1 MIIRPAF
8 IHVLVSSLAALGLL
22 AGCSSDP
29 KKAETPEQ
37 LQRAAPVRTSAAPTP
52 QQVPPAER
60 ARVHTDLAAG
70 YYERGQMEVAIDE
83 LNVAVKLDPNY
94 AQAYNIYGLVYA
106 MLAEDRKAEQNFERA
121 LLLAPDDSEIH
132 HNWGWYLCQHKRERE
147 ALAQFDLAVRNPLYR
162 TPEVALVNAGRCAI
176 TLGDMRLAE
185 SYFRRALVAQPGNA
199 LAAYGLALIAYKE
212 ARFPEARLWMKG
224 VMQAN
229 NPAPESLYLGMCVER
244 KLGDAQ
250 AEQSYISQMKNRYPD
265 APETK
270 AITTE
275 GCV

>member
-1 MIIRPAF
+1 MPTRNRCRD
-8 IHVLVSSLAALGLL
+8 HVLLTVFAMVSI
-22 AGCSSDP
+22 AGCSSTP
-29 KKAETPEQ
+29 KTPEPPP
-37 LQRAAPVRTSAAPTP
+37 RAAPP
-52 QQVPPAER
+52 QQQQVSPAER
-60 ARVHTDLAAG
+60 AKMHTNLAGG
-70 YYERGQMEVAIDE
+70 YYERAQMDIAIEE
-83 LNVAVKLDPNY
+83 LNVAVATDPGY
-94 AQAYNIYGLVYA
+94 APAYNVYGLVYA
-106 MLAEDRKAEQNFERA
+106 VLGDDRKAEQSFERA
-121 LLLAPDDSEIH
+121 LELAPNDSDIH

-212 ARFPEARLWMKG
+212 ARFPEARTWMKG
-224 VMQAN
+224 VMQTN

-244 KLGDAQ
+244 KLGDRQ
-250 AEQSYISQMKNRYPD
+250 AELSYISQMKNRYPD

-270 AITTE
+270 AIATE